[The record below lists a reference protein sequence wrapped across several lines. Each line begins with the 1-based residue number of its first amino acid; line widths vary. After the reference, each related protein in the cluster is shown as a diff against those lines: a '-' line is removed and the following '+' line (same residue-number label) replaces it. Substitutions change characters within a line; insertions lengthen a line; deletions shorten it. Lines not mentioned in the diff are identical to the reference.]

1 MRFLRKKSLIFQNC
15 PFFSLQLFPPDGLG
29 NAEEGAADTEAA
41 VRVEAAGSVGPD
53 ATGRVIDL
61 AAPTP
66 LFGIVFQTFH
76 DYDSVT
82 WDIAEGFVRIPCVE
96 TEIAVAV
103 KQGGADPNS
112 NSKLRDAIAKAK
124 ANNMPNDNISRSIKK
139 ASGELG
145 SINYEEMTYEG
156 YGVGG
161 TAFIVQA
168 LTDNKNRTAGDVRH
182 LFDKYG
188 GSLGATGCVSFMF
201 KRKGVI
207 AVAKSDIS
215 EDDLMMYALE
225 AGAEDINSDDDEVYE
240 VLTAPADFGA
250 VRDELE
256 KNGVKILSAE
266 IDMIPENEANP
277 DPQQQ
282 ETLLKMIDKLEE
294 LDDVQNVYHNAV
306 ITIQDEEED

>member
-1 MRFLRKKSLIFQNC
+1 MSGHSKWHNIQQKKGKS
-15 PFFSLQLFPPDGLG
+15 D
-29 NAEEGAADTEAA
+29 AARANVFTKI
-41 VRVEAAGSVGPD
+41 
-53 ATGRVIDL
+53 GR
-61 AAPTP
+61 
-66 LFGIVFQTFH
+66 
-76 DYDSVT
+76 
-82 WDIAEGFVRIPCVE
+82 
-96 TEIAVAV
+96 EIAVAV

-225 AGAEDINSDDDEVYE
+225 AGAEDINSDDEVYE

-277 DPQQQ
+277 DSQQQ

>member
-1 MRFLRKKSLIFQNC
+1 MSGHSKWHNIQQKKGKS
-15 PFFSLQLFPPDGLG
+15 D
-29 NAEEGAADTEAA
+29 AARANVFTKI
-41 VRVEAAGSVGPD
+41 
-53 ATGRVIDL
+53 GR
-61 AAPTP
+61 
-66 LFGIVFQTFH
+66 
-76 DYDSVT
+76 
-82 WDIAEGFVRIPCVE
+82 
-96 TEIAVAV
+96 EIAVAV

-112 NSKLRDAIAKAK
+112 NSKPRDAIAKAK

-225 AGAEDINSDDDEVYE
+225 AGAEDINSDDEVYE